1 MANIVT
7 ALSSLIKGTPWRFEG
22 KADEVNSEAGFQAGF
37 HIGKGTHAD
46 GSTAFSADPADFPV
60 TWSQIQAEIVRLQA
74 IEDSITH
81 QPLRRLEYPSVG
93 DQLDALYHAGVFP
106 ADMAAKIKAVKDKYP
121 KP

>member
-22 KADEVNSEAGFQAGF
+22 KADEVNSEAGFHAGF
-37 HIGKGTHAD
+37 EIANGTHPD
-46 GSTAFSADPADFPV
+46 GSPVFSDNPANFPV
-60 TWSQIQAEIVRLQA
+60 TWSQVQEEIVRLQA
-74 IEDSITH
+74 IEESITH
-81 QPLRRLEYPSVG
+81 QPLRRIEYPSVG